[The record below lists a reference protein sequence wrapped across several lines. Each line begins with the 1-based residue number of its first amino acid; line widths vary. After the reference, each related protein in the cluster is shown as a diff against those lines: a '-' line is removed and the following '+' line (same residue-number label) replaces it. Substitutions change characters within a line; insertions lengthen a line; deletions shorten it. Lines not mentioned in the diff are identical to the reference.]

1 MSGSGV
7 RVWDMSVWE
16 ETASL
21 EHARQEFYS
30 VCTPPGGAMVLAAA
44 GDGQVTLALLGCF
57 FEFSKTIYRDGRNFG
72 VFNNIFCFDM

>member
-44 GDGQVTLALLGCF
+44 GDGQVTLALFGF
-57 FEFSKTIYRDGRNFG
+57 F
-72 VFNNIFCFDM
+72 